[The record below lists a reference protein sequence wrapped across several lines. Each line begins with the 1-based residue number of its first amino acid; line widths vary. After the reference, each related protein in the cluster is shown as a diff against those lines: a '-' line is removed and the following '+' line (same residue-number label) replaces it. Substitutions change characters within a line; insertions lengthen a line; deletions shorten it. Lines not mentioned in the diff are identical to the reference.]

1 MSGAIDP
8 AVGLWAF
15 MLQRYLLQPSLG
27 LRRPLGVPR
36 RLSGLRHVR
45 VASLVP
51 VTLPDRTRIAARFGV
66 GVAEVSRRLG
76 KGGGSVIGGRAIL
89 ALDPNALAHLS
100 AGRKVALV
108 SGTNGK
114 TTTTSLLATAL
125 SAGGR
130 VLTNLQGANLPMG
143 LVSALADGPSGA
155 PAVLEVDEAWLPKVV
170 AATRPAAVG
179 LLNLT
184 RDQLDR
190 NNEVR
195 TLASSWR
202 SALAGPAAGTVVA
215 NADDPLVA
223 WGAGRATNVVWVGVG
238 QPWTEDSGGCPNCG
252 DRIEFTPSGWSCG
265 ACDFARPR
273 TNVELEGDRLR
284 WQDDTTLRL
293 DLALP
298 GRANRAN
305 AAVALCVAKVLGA
318 DPAAAAGSI
327 SSLGQVGGRYA
338 KIVVGGR
345 KARLLLAKNP
355 AGWMETF
362 EVLASPPGPVVVA
375 VNARLADGRDP
386 SWLWDVP
393 FERLRGHFVTVTG
406 ERAWDLAVRFR
417 YAEVDHTV
425 IFDPLDAIRHA
436 ARGGDLDVVANYTA
450 FQEIR
455 SKVSPVGIST
465 L

>member
-1 MSGAIDP
+1 MR
-8 AVGLWAF
+8 
-15 MLQRYLLQPSLG
+15 QRYLLKRSQVVGKRPGALS
-27 LRRPLGVPR
+27 RR
-36 RLSGLRHVR
+36 S
-45 VASLVP
+45 ASLHARLASLCP
-51 VTLPDRTRIAARFGV
+51 VTLPERTRIAVRVGV
-66 GVAEVSRRLG
+66 GVSEVSRRFA

-89 ALDPNALAHLS
+89 ALDPKALAHLS

-114 TTTTSLLATAL
+114 TTTTSLLAAAL
-125 SAGGR
+125 SGGGR

-143 LVSALADGPSGA
+143 LVSALADGPPGA
-155 PAVLEVDEAWLPKVV
+155 PAALEVDEAWLPKVI

-202 SALAGPAAGTVVA
+202 SALAGNAAGTVVA
-215 NADDPLVA
+215 NADDPLVV
-223 WGAGRATNVVWVGVG
+223 WGAGRAANVLWVGIG
-238 QPWTEDSGGCPNCG
+238 QPWTEDSAGCPSCG
-252 DRIEFTPSGWSCG
+252 SRIVFTPLTWSCR

-273 TNVELEGDRLR
+273 TDVDLEGDMLR
-284 WQDDTTLRL
+284 WPNTTTLRL
-293 DLALP
+293 ELALP

-305 AAVALCVAKVLGA
+305 AAVALCVAKALGA
-318 DPAAAAGSI
+318 DPAVAARSF
-327 SSLGQVGGRYA
+327 SSLDEVAGRYA
-338 KIVVGGR
+338 NVPVGGR

-355 AGWMETF
+355 AGWIETF
-362 EVLASPPGPVVVA
+362 EVLASPPAPVVVA

-393 FERLRGHFVTVTG
+393 FERLRGHFVALAG

-425 IFDPLDAIRHA
+425 ISDPLDAMRHA
-436 ARGGDLDVVANYTA
+436 SRSGDLDVVANYTA

-455 SKVSPVGIST
+455 SKVRSVGVGN

>member
-1 MSGAIDP
+1 MPRLDRA
-8 AVGLWAF
+8 
-15 MLQRYLLQPSLG
+15 
-27 LRRPLGVPR
+27 LRGWNGWR
-36 RLSGLRHVR
+36 RARI
-45 VASLVP
+45 ASLAD
-51 VTLPDRTRIAARFGV
+51 VTLPERTRIAARV
-66 GVAEVSRRLG
+66 GTAVSGVSRRLG
-76 KGGGSVIGGRAIL
+76 KGGGSVIGGRAVL
-89 ALDPNALAHLS
+89 ALDPKALERLS

-143 LVSALADGPSGA
+143 LVSALADGPLDA
-155 PAVLEVDEAWLPKVV
+155 PAALEVDEAWLPKVV

-202 SALAGPAAGTVVA
+202 SALAGDAAGAVVA
-215 NADDPLVA
+215 NADDPLVV
-223 WGAGRATNVVWVGVG
+223 WGAGKATNVVWVGAG
-238 QPWTEDSGGCPNCG
+238 QPWTEDSGGCPSCG
-252 DRIEFTPSGWSCG
+252 GRIVFTSSGWSCG

-273 TNVELEGDRLR
+273 TDVELDGDLLR
-284 WQDDTTLRL
+284 WPDASTLRL

-305 AAVALCVAKVLGA
+305 AAVALCVATVLGA
-318 DPAAAAGSI
+318 DAAVVARSF
-327 SSLGQVGGRYA
+327 SSLEQVAGRYA
-338 KIVVGGR
+338 SVVVGAS

-362 EVLASPPGPVVVA
+362 EVLASPPAPVVVA

-393 FERLRGHFVTVTG
+393 FERLRGHFVAVSG
-406 ERAWDLAVRFR
+406 QRAWDLAVRFR
-417 YAEVDHTV
+417 YAQVDHTV
-425 IFDPLDAIRHA
+425 IADPLDAMRHVA
-436 ARGGDLDVVANYTA
+436 TRGDFDVVANYTA

-455 SKVSPVGIST
+455 AKVRSAGESD